1 MEIVPDSEI
10 GHETTGEEGEKGGQ
24 GHLLVG
30 HQLLSLGTH
39 YPAFLHSTRRRN
51 GYEWRADD
59 VHSQCVVRRGNIG
72 GFVYVEDVANLIVFQ
87 EILANEV
94 DTTPLGKAILR
105 AYLVSDYGYRLLRE
119 RFVVDIVNSAS
130 NMVHY
135 SVITKRS
142 AKQRSIRFIV
152 MGREMLNG
160 TNRLYPENRDF
171 IICFVF
177 FFRM

>member
-1 MEIVPDSEI
+1 M
-10 GHETTGEEGEKGGQ
+10 
-24 GHLLVG
+24 
-30 HQLLSLGTH
+30 
-39 YPAFLHSTRRRN
+39 
-51 GYEWRADD
+51 
-59 VHSQCVVRRGNIG
+59 
-72 GFVYVEDVANLIVFQ
+72 
-87 EILANEV
+87 

-130 NMVHY
+130 NVVHY